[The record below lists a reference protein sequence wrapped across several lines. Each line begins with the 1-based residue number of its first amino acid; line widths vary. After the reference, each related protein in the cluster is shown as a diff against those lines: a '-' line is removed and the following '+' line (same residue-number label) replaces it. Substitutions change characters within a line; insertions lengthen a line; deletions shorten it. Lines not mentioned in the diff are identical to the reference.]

1 MEVELDLRDIL
12 MKISDEKNKDEE
24 YANVDL
30 KKSEFAAKADDF
42 VFSNRHSMKFDGK
55 ISLDLTECI
64 VKDVDGKNIV
74 GDDNKHFAFVSG
86 SRSDDC
92 GTDEIGVMKS
102 SVVRED
108 ENNRK
113 RKRESYTDLLSWVT
127 DVAKD
132 PCDPAIGS
140 LPERSKWK
148 SYGNDV
154 IWKQVLLLRDEM
166 LLKKSADTSA
176 QCSIWRIKQKMHPSM
191 YDDNSSLERVRC
203 SRRVLLAKNPLKK
216 APFSALSSSSSPSE
230 EDPVDGPADSSAESG
245 VALWWNQRRKR
256 IPVGPQFQADIPEWR
271 LEEYE
276 SDSKWVGTQIWPLDK
291 QEQNIMLIERDPIGK
306 GRQDT
311 CGCLYPASYDCIK
324 FHLVEKRK
332 KVKLELGSAFYLW
345 MFDLMGEEVALS
357 WSKQEETKF
366 QDIVKMNPLLTDK
379 SYWNEI
385 FKFFPNKSRE
395 SLVSYHF
402 NVFLL
407 RRRGDQN
414 RTTGSNIDSDDDE
427 PQYGPRTN
435 CFGRD
440 SEFSIFCSPKKAH
453 LDPI

>member
-1 MEVELDLRDIL
+1 MVGVLLGVKMEVELDLRDIL

-74 GDDNKHFAFVSG
+74 GDDDKHFAFVSG
-86 SRSDDC
+86 RRSDDC
-92 GTDEIGVMKS
+92 GTDEIGVTKS

-176 QCSIWRIKQKMHPSM
+176 QCSIWRVLYFSPTFGFEYLT
-191 YDDNSSLERVRC
+191 YD
-203 SRRVLLAKNPLKK
+203 
-216 APFSALSSSSSPSE
+216 
-230 EDPVDGPADSSAESG
+230 
-245 VALWWNQRRKR
+245 
-256 IPVGPQFQADIPEWR
+256 
-271 LEEYE
+271 
-276 SDSKWVGTQIWPLDK
+276 
-291 QEQNIMLIERDPIGK
+291 
-306 GRQDT
+306 
-311 CGCLYPASYDCIK
+311 ASYNVSP
-324 FHLVEKRK
+324 FVLVNSIT
-332 KVKLELGSAFYLW
+332 LCLAFAFKYQKAVL
-345 MFDLMGEEVALS
+345 
-357 WSKQEETKF
+357 
-366 QDIVKMNPLLTDK
+366 N
-379 SYWNEI
+379 Y
-385 FKFFPNKSRE
+385 FKF
-395 SLVSYHF
+395 
-402 NVFLL
+402 
-407 RRRGDQN
+407 
-414 RTTGSNIDSDDDE
+414 
-427 PQYGPRTN
+427 
-435 CFGRD
+435 
-440 SEFSIFCSPKKAH
+440 
-453 LDPI
+453 